1 MSSVRRDGEQVD
13 KSQSIRIL
21 NKQIVYNIETINWW
35 GLLSLAMDSRLS
47 FRQAYYIA
55 VQSLAGARTH
65 ACVVVPHSRTFQFIS
80 CGGARART
88 HTSTRG
94 GRRLDTQCAQC
105 FRLLTAICVCERERE
120 RAHAQWIHT
129 HTHTHVD
136 VFVPNDVYYFNWHL
150 TDTQTHIRTFTKQKQ
165 KNL

>member
-55 VQSLAGARTH
+55 VQSLAGWLAGWRTH
-65 ACVVVPHSRTFQFIS
+65 ARMRRRSPLAHIS
-80 CGGARART
+80 
-88 HTSTRG
+88 
-94 GRRLDTQCAQC
+94 
-105 FRLLTAICVCERERE
+105 
-120 RAHAQWIHT
+120 IHLVWWGTCT
-129 HTHTHVD
+129 HTHEHSRRPPFGHTVRAM
-136 VFVPNDVYYFNWHL
+136 FS
-150 TDTQTHIRTFTKQKQ
+150 FTGGD
-165 KNL
+165 LCV